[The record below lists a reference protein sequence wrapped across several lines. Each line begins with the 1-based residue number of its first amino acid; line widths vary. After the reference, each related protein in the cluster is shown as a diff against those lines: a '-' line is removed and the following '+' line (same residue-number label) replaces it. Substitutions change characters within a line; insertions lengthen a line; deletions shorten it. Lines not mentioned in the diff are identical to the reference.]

1 MLWGFYNSMRNRKK
15 WIIIGIVA
23 VTVIAVAAIGATR
36 MKFSFGQNKKK
47 AEDKQEVVRRG
58 EFLVR
63 VRESGTLRSFI
74 EVDVRSN
81 VEGEIVDILVDE
93 GQKVEVDQALLRID
107 EKQILEQ
114 KKQAEANLNARKAE
128 LERAQLRI
136 IITEKQQESGLAQAH
151 NSVLKAKATL
161 DSFVATTQQ
170 RTTEAESLVATTNN
184 SLDQDNIALKQAE
197 IALGQAKLTLERA
210 KSTVESANISYETAE
225 SEHERNKELYD
236 KQLISKKALEDSQRQ
251 LIIAKT
257 QYDTALKEVESQ
269 KETIKSQDENLN
281 ARQKAIESRQ
291 TTLELNQ
298 KNVETLKQ
306 SLKAQ
311 RKQYVAELEDAQTRL
326 QQIQETIEEE
336 KELTIHSRVSA
347 QASLIQAE
355 SQLKSQ
361 EERHEWTTV
370 KAPMAGTITRLI
382 VEEGEIITSGRSSFS
397 RGEAIMRIAD
407 LDQMIVRT
415 QINQVEIGKIVE
427 EQRAEITVDSYPGSV
442 FPGRVSEISPSA
454 TQRGPQ
460 NQSSV
465 ITFEVDVEVIGSP
478 AELLPGM
485 SADVDIIVF
494 EESDILQLPIPAVL
508 SPEIFTVK
516 ANINLTDLGQ
526 FQEGQALKIRNLI
539 GREFAGKVGKIDSEK
554 ARGNLEILL
563 EGQQKGLRKG
573 PTKIGIVISD
583 QNVLPDIEAEVN
595 SERQYFVKLDTGK
608 PSKNKEEKGVKTH
621 ITIGQR
627 NNTHFQIMGGLKEG
641 DRVFVPSMQE
651 LTEGQRDDEGDDK

>member
-1 MLWGFYNSMRNRKK
+1 MLWGYYNSMKNRKK

-23 VTVIAVAAIGATR
+23 VVVISVGAIGATR
-36 MKFSFGQNKKK
+36 MNFGQNKEE
-47 AEDKQEVVRRG
+47 AEVKQEVVRRG

-81 VEGEIVDILVDE
+81 VEGEIVEILVDE
-93 GQKVEVDQALLRID
+93 AQKVEMGQPLLRID

-114 KKQAEANLNARKAE
+114 KKQAEANLNARQAE

-136 IITEKQQESGLAQAH
+136 EITEKQQESSLAQAK
-151 NSVLKAKATL
+151 NSVLKAQATL

-170 RTTEAESLVATTNN
+170 RITEAESLVATTKN

-197 IALGQAKLTLERA
+197 IGLGQAKLTLERA
-210 KSTVESANISYETAE
+210 ESAVESAKISYETTV

-236 KQLISKKALEDSQRQ
+236 KQLISKQALEDSQRQ
-251 LIIAKT
+251 LIVAKT

-281 ARQKAIESRQ
+281 ARKKAIESRQ
-291 TTLELNQ
+291 TTLDLNK
-298 KNVETLKQ
+298 KNVETLKE

-311 RKQYVAELEDAQTRL
+311 QKQYDAEFEDSQTRL
-326 QQIQETIEEE
+326 QQIQETTEEE
-336 KELTIHSRVSA
+336 KELTIHSKVSA
-347 QASLIQAE
+347 EAGLLQAE

-361 EERHEWTTV
+361 QERYEWTTV
-370 KAPMAGTITRLI
+370 TAPMAGTITRLI

-415 QINQVEIGKIVE
+415 QINQVEIGKIEVG
-427 EQRAEITVDSYPGSV
+427 QRAEITVDSYQGRV
-442 FPGRVSEISPSA
+442 FPGKVSEISPSA
-454 TQRGPQ
+454 TQRGPG

-465 ITFEVDVEVIGSP
+465 ITFEVDIEVTGAPS
-478 AELLPGM
+478 ELLPGM

-508 SPEIFTVK
+508 SPEVFTVK
-516 ANINLTDLGQ
+516 ANVNAADLGR
-526 FQEGQALKIRNLI
+526 FQEGQELKIRNLI
-539 GREFAGKVGKIDSEK
+539 GKEFSGRVGKIDREQTH
-554 ARGNLEILL
+554 GNLDILL
-563 EGQQKGLRKG
+563 EGAQKGLRKG
-573 PTKIGIVISD
+573 PTEISIVLSD
-583 QNVLPDIEAEVN
+583 QNVLPNIEAQVS
-595 SERQYFVKLDTGK
+595 SEKQYFVKLDTGE
-608 PSKNKEEKGVKTH
+608 PSKNKKEKGVKTH

-627 NNTHFQIMGGLKEG
+627 NNTHFQITGGLKEG

-651 LTEGQRDDEGDDK
+651 LTKGQIENEDDDK

>member
-1 MLWGFYNSMRNRKK
+1 M
-15 WIIIGIVA
+15 
-23 VTVIAVAAIGATR
+23 VIAVGAIGATR
-36 MKFSFGQNKKK
+36 MKFSFGQKKK
-47 AEDKQEVVRRG
+47 EAEDKQEVVRRG

-81 VEGEIVDILVDE
+81 VEGEIVEILVDE
-93 GQKVEVDQALLRID
+93 AQKVELGQPLLRID

-128 LERAQLRI
+128 LKRAQLRI
-136 IITEKQQESGLAQAH
+136 TITEKQQESSRAQAQ
-151 NSVLKAKATL
+151 NSVLKAQATL
-161 DSFVATTQQ
+161 DSFVANTQQ
-170 RTTEAESLVATTNN
+170 RITEAETLVATTKN

-210 KSTVESANISYETAE
+210 ESAVESAKISYETTE
-225 SEHERNKELYD
+225 SEHERNKELYG
-236 KQLISKKALEDSQRQ
+236 KELISKQALENSQRQ
-251 LIIAKT
+251 LVVAKT

-281 ARQKAIESRQ
+281 ARKKAIENRVS
-291 TTLELNQ
+291 TLDLNE
-298 KNVETLKQ
+298 KNVETLKK

-311 RKQYVAELEDAQTRL
+311 RKQYEVELEDSQTRL

-336 KELTIHSRVSA
+336 KEMTIHSRVSA
-347 QASLIQAE
+347 EASFLQAE

-361 EERHEWTTV
+361 VERHEWTTV

-415 QINQVEIGKIVE
+415 QINQVEIGKIDVG
-427 EQRAEITVDSYPGSV
+427 QRAEITVDSYPGRV

-465 ITFEVDVEVIGSP
+465 ITFEVDVEVTGSP
-478 AELLPGM
+478 SELFPGM

-494 EESDILQLPIPAVL
+494 EEPDILQLPIPAVL

-516 ANINLTDLGQ
+516 ANINSADLGQ
-526 FQEGQALKIRNLI
+526 FQEGQALKVRNLI
-539 GREFAGKVGKIDSEK
+539 GREFAGKVGQIDAEK

-563 EGQQKGLRKG
+563 EGEQKGLRKG
-573 PTKIGIVISD
+573 PTKVGIVISD
-583 QNVLPDIEAEVN
+583 QNVLPDIEAEIS

-627 NNTHFQIMGGLKEG
+627 NNTHFQITGGLKEG

-651 LTEGQRDDEGDDK
+651 LTKGQRDNEDGDK

>member
-1 MLWGFYNSMRNRKK
+1 MLWGFYNNMRNRKK

-23 VTVIAVAAIGATR
+23 VVVIAVGAIGATR
-36 MKFSFGQNKKK
+36 MNFGQNKKEGE
-47 AEDKQEVVRRG
+47 AKQEVVRRG

-81 VEGEIVDILVDE
+81 VEGEIVEILVDE
-93 GQKVEVDQALLRID
+93 AQKVELGQPLLRID

-128 LERAQLRI
+128 LKRAQLRI
-136 IITEKQQESGLAQAH
+136 TITEKQQESSLAQAQ
-151 NSVLKAKATL
+151 NSVLKARATL
-161 DSFVATTQQ
+161 DSFIANTQQ
-170 RTTEAESLVATTNN
+170 RITEAETLVATTKN
-184 SLDQDNIALKQAE
+184 SLAQDNISLKQAE
-197 IALGQAKLTLERA
+197 ISLGQAELTLERS
-210 KSTVESANISYETAE
+210 KSTVESAKISYETTE
-225 SEHERNKELYD
+225 SEHERNKELYG
-236 KQLISKKALEDSQRQ
+236 KELISKQALENSQRQ
-251 LIIAKT
+251 LVVAKT

-269 KETIKSQDENLN
+269 KETIKSQEENLN
-281 ARQKAIESRQ
+281 ARQEVIESRKS
-291 TTLELNQ
+291 TLALNE
-298 KNVETLKQ
+298 KNVETLKN

-311 RKQYVAELEDAQTRL
+311 RKQYDAELEDAQTRL
-326 QQIQETIEEE
+326 QQIEETIEEE
-336 KELTIHSRVSA
+336 KEMTIHSRVSA
-347 QASLIQAE
+347 QASLLQAE

-361 EERHEWTTV
+361 QERYDWTTV
-370 KAPMAGTITRLI
+370 TAPMAGTITRLI

-427 EQRAEITVDSYPGSV
+427 EQRAEITVDSYPGRV

-465 ITFEVDVEVIGSP
+465 ITFEVDVEVTGSP
-478 AELLPGM
+478 SELLPGM

-516 ANINLTDLGQ
+516 ANINSADLGQ

-539 GREFAGKVGKIDSEK
+539 GREFAGKVGQIDTEK

-583 QNVLPDIEAEVN
+583 QNVLPDIEAEVS

-608 PSKNKEEKGVKTH
+608 PSKNKEEKGTKTH

-627 NNTHFQIMGGLKEG
+627 NNTHIQITDGLKEG

-651 LTEGQRDDEGDDK
+651 LTKGQRDNEDGDK